1 MLPSP
6 SSHQVKSWPRNPC
19 PPRRQPCPLRRQEPQ
34 TLPGMATAPQI
45 GSRSSPAAL
54 WCSQGLWPRKRRH
67 KIWTLSL
74 PCHTDAGHLG
84 PAGDRDS
91 CPPTP
96 RQQICVVVAS
106 LTWCSAPEASRFS
119 PAAPSSALHQAVSS
133 PASRSA
139 PHQAAASGASPPPPP
154 LAPQSQ
160 PAAPSSTGQGSGAR
174 AASLCAGSCWERP
187 RDLAVG
193 TLPRS
198 TGGVLT
204 ASGGPCR
211 DGAEDAAH
219 CSRPVNGS
227 GSRFRGPR
235 HGGNPQA

>member
-19 PPRRQPCPLRRQEPQ
+19 PPRRQPCPLRRQPYLRRRPCPLRRQEPQ

-96 RQQICVVVAS
+96 GQQICVVAS

-139 PHQAAASGASPPPPP
+139 PRQAAASGASPPPRSPSRP
-154 LAPQSQ
+154 RRLPQDRALGPEQ
-160 PAAPSSTGQGSGAR
+160 HPCVQVHVGSGHETWLWAPCPGR
-174 AASLCAGSCWERP
+174 RESLPHQEGHAAMER
-187 RDLAVG
+187 RM
-193 TLPRS
+193 LP
-198 TGGVLT
+198 T
-204 ASGGPCR
+204 APG
-211 DGAEDAAH
+211 
-219 CSRPVNGS
+219 
-227 GSRFRGPR
+227 
-235 HGGNPQA
+235 Q